1 MDKIIVLDFGSQ
13 YNQLIARRVRE
24 LGVYSEILP
33 FNVDIETLKKDDVK
47 TEIAF
52 LSHLIIPTAK
62 NAMTLD
68 EIGSINKLSIAHDI
82 GDVFGLGY
90 NIGYDYFG
98 FGSGNLTYSL
108 ALGLSI
114 SDKVSFYLEPYGALE
129 ELDYHK
135 SSFDAGIAYLVE
147 DNLQLDLS
155 AGTGLNH
162 NMNYVSIGC
171 SINIAKKNKE

>member
-1 MDKIIVLDFGSQ
+1 MESRGLIISILKIQI
-13 YNQLIARRVRE
+13 
-24 LGVYSEILP
+24 
-33 FNVDIETLKKDDVK
+33 LKKDDVK

-98 FGSGNLTYSL
+98 VGSGNLTYSL
-108 ALGLSI
+108 ALGLSL

-129 ELDYHK
+129 ELDYHYRNNKLYNKFCVKKGFEPSKFNGSLHDIPPVPVSVFKELGNDLNSVK
-135 SSFDAGIAYLVE
+135 SFLKAIL
-147 DNLQLDLS
+147 L
-155 AGTGLNH
+155 LN
-162 NMNYVSIGC
+162 
-171 SINIAKKNKE
+171 